1 MLLPQLKL
9 MTTRDPEGRRWF
21 VSPSL
26 WTQWLLP
33 WFHREA
39 VTKATSKR
47 TQCSLQSYTCS
58 DWKITFM
65 HVQGSLTADCMTHDE
80 PMLFLIHCQT
90 LKQLTLF
97 NNSSSPANLISF
109 PHVLRSQR
117 LIRASFLRNDLLKHL
132 DEGEIRA
139 IIACMHS
146 TTINQGCYVIQEG
159 TAGAQA
165 YVLEGKSFFPLTMA
179 AINHTRGYLLRLP
192 WDVRCLRTDW
202 LNDELDHIFIFKF
215 LYW

>member
-1 MLLPQLKL
+1 

-58 DWKITFM
+58 HWKITFM

-80 PMLFLIHCQT
+80 PMLFFIHCQM

>member
-1 MLLPQLKL
+1 MFPSELHLLRLKNYIHACSRL
-9 MTTRDPEGRRWF
+9 TDCWLHD
-21 VSPSL
+21 SW
-26 WTQWLLP
+26 WTN
-33 WFHREA
+33 A
-39 VTKATSKR
+39 
-47 TQCSLQSYTCS
+47 
-58 DWKITFM
+58 
-65 HVQGSLTADCMTHDE
+65 
-80 PMLFLIHCQT
+80 FLIHCQT

-159 TAGAQA
+159 TTGAQA

>member
-1 MLLPQLKL
+1 
-9 MTTRDPEGRRWF
+9 MTTREPEGRRWF

-80 PMLFLIHCQT
+80 PMLFLFIVRRSSNWHCLITHPHLQIWYRFLMSSGPRGWFGHHFWETTCWST
-90 LKQLTLF
+90 LMKEK
-97 NNSSSPANLISF
+97 SEPSSPACIPPPSIKAAMLF
-109 PHVLRSQR
+109 RR
-117 LIRASFLRNDLLKHL
+117 
-132 DEGEIRA
+132 G
-139 IIACMHS
+139 
-146 TTINQGCYVIQEG
+146 
-159 TAGAQA
+159 
-165 YVLEGKSFFPLTMA
+165 PL
-179 AINHTRGYLLRLP
+179 GLRLTFWKVNP
-192 WDVRCLRTDW
+192 
-202 LNDELDHIFIFKF
+202 FF
-215 LYW
+215 LSQWPPLITHEDIY